1 MSPVSAPLRSE
12 EAMARSAPGRADLL
26 PQLAEVFRAHGYE
39 GATLALISEATG
51 LGKGS
56 LYHFFPGGKAQMA
69 AEVLA
74 EIDAWFETNVF
85 SPLRQADDPAAAISA
100 MIGAVDGYFRSG
112 NRVCLVGVIALGA
125 SRDMFAVAVRDYFA
139 RWNDALT
146 RLLGCTGLSTRAA
159 RRRSTDALLSIQGAL
174 VLARALNDSKVF
186 GQAMVDVTA
195 RLLAMPD

>member
-1 MSPVSAPLRSE
+1 MAKSAP
-12 EAMARSAPGRADLL
+12 ARADLL

-39 GATLALISEATG
+39 GATLTLISEATG

-69 AEVLA
+69 TEVLA
-74 EIDAWFETNVF
+74 EIDAWFEANIF
-85 SPLRQADDPAAAISA
+85 APLRKGDDPARAIA
-100 MIGAVDGYFRSG
+100 TMVGAVDGYFHSG
-112 NRVCLVGVIALGA
+112 HRVCLVGVIALGA
-125 SRDMFAVAVRDYFA
+125 SRDMFAVQVRDYFA

-146 RLLGCTGLSTRAA
+146 RLLARRGLSARAA

-174 VLARALNDSKVF
+174 VLARALDDSKVF

-195 RLLAMPD
+195 RLLAKPD